1 MTTGAFF
8 LIYNFLSLF
17 VNWGEDLQDEFFNL
31 RPPIYPRD
39 KTERKER
46 HLSYQVE
53 HVRPVSYRLSMSQT
67 SNEAQTQCF
76 IETPIVILIGEQNT
90 PLVFN
95 VLANILL
102 TFTAVLGNVSIL
114 FSFVFVPS
122 LRSISNYLIFGLA
135 LTDLGVGLIVHPLY
149 IHVLLCVYNNR
160 VPPCSVLAA
169 YSIAT
174 SFLSGISLLY
184 ITIIGLDRYLA
195 IKLHLRYRILVTE
208 KRVGVTQIALW
219 LINFLLNLVWLKGFR
234 VYSTFAA
241 VVVSMSLVVTFFVY
255 AKVYQV
261 VKRHRVH
268 IQDQMESQMSQFEN
282 FRSKRLRRS
291 AINTLYVFFIFLLCY
306 LPFCVITVLN
316 NISNSLSKTNVLAF
330 EFSATLML
338 SNSSLNPIMYC
349 IRLSGFRTAIKKTY
363 RRMLCLKI
371 SYAWFEV
378 SFLTVSNFFP
388 HVK

>member
-1 MTTGAFF
+1 M
-8 LIYNFLSLF
+8 
-17 VNWGEDLQDEFFNL
+17 QDEFFNL

-46 HLSYQVE
+46 HLSNQVE

-67 SNEAQTQCF
+67 SNEARTQCF

-95 VLANILL
+95 ILANILL

-208 KRVGVTQIALW
+208 KKVGVTQIALW

-241 VVVSMSLVVTFFVY
+241 VVVSMSLVVTFIVY

-371 SYAWFEV
+371 SYA
-378 SFLTVSNFFP
+378 
-388 HVK
+388 